1 MQKLTPLRPAVR
13 LVPALLA
20 TLLLSACGTL
30 DGSMH
35 RIAGLITPYRA
46 DVLQGNVVTKEQL
59 DALRPGVSREQV
71 RQVLGAPLLTDPFH
85 ADRWDYVFTIRR
97 QGVETQRRSL
107 VVFFTGDRM
116 DRLEAPELPTE
127 NAFVAS
133 ISAKPVST
141 AEVKLSL
148 NPEERAALPL
158 PPPREAAAAAAGPLG
173 AARTY
178 PPLESQ

>member
-1 MQKLTPLRPAVR
+1 MQKLTTFRPAAR
-13 LVPALLA
+13 LLPALLA
-20 TLLLSACGTL
+20 TLLLSACGTI

-133 ISAKPVST
+133 ISAFDDDGIPHRAVASSRPST
-141 AEVKLSL
+141 PL
-148 NPEERAALPL
+148 RTIGAL
-158 PPPREAAAAAAGPLG
+158 
-173 AARTY
+173 
-178 PPLESQ
+178 